1 VNTPL
6 PSRRSFLKSSAAA
19 GVTVIAVPAV
29 AENRAPASDRIRV
42 AVVGI
47 RGRGGS
53 HIRAIQKLAD
63 KNVAVTALCDAYEE
77 TLNRRA
83 AECEKVTGK
92 RPTTYVDYRE
102 LLEDDSIDA
111 VSIATP
117 DHWHALQ
124 TIWACQ
130 AGKDVYVEKV
140 GAHNVAESRMMV
152 DAARKHDR
160 IVQHGTQARSS
171 ANIREGIR

>member
-1 VNTPL
+1 MHTPS
-6 PSRRSFLKSSAAA
+6 PSRRTFLKSTAAT
-19 GVTVIAVPAV
+19 GVAAV
-29 AENRAPASDRIRV
+29 AFGENRAGASDRIRV

-53 HIRAIQKLAD
+53 HIRSLQKLAGE
-63 KNVAVTALCDAYEE
+63 NVEVAALCDVDEGV
-77 TLNRRA
+77 LDRRA
-83 AECEKVTGK
+83 SECKQQTGR
-92 RPTTYVDYRE
+92 RPATFVDYRK

-130 AGKDVYVEKV
+130 AGKDVYLE
-140 GAHNVAESRMMV
+140 
-152 DAARKHDR
+152 
-160 IVQHGTQARSS
+160 
-171 ANIREGIR
+171 